1 MIYVGILI
9 FAIFIIYFCILI
21 AKKLLKLPEQSQTL
35 NFKEYMYY
43 NLKDYATW
51 LNSICFMI
59 SFFLICYFVWNTP
72 ATATGTKKGAMQG
85 LLVVH
90 PILFIL
96 INVVLRLK
104 SID

>member
-1 MIYVGILI
+1 M
-9 FAIFIIYFCILI
+9 F
-21 AKKLLKLPEQSQTL
+21 
-35 NFKEYMYY
+35 Y

-59 SFFLICYFVWNTP
+59 SFFLICYFVWNIPT
-72 ATATGTKKGAMQG
+72 TATGTKKGAMQG
-85 LLVVH
+85 LLVLH

-104 SID
+104 SVDEDSDGVIEIKDETNQK